1 MTTRSK
7 NRHPG
12 WESSGWWNRTT
23 LSYFEPLLHFG
34 SLELKEGNWEE
45 AVWLGLGNERLCVV
59 NYRTKEG
66 LVQKRM
72 KASDVISEVSADIGL
87 GWVSPSDQEER
98 IITAIQETILEEKR
112 AMPKIFGQEPKIQ
125 LARQLQSRVKQ
136 VLDSIVAKT
145 VAVERQREDK
155 EGIAWTERSKENDVV
170 FRLIGHPSDYTRLP
184 WHCTHFA
191 EYEEI
196 VRMIRN
202 EFGMPD
208 TRHAV
213 IHATGFLCFD
223 DEGEDAAR
231 TLSWILMGLLD
242 VVFNHEKAILK
253 KCLFCEK
260 YFFHPTSRPKKFC
273 SRHCRYDHR
282 NKSVGRDLS
291 TSRPSH

>member
-7 NRHPG
+7 DGQQG
-12 WESSGWWNRTT
+12 WESSGWWNRTP

-34 SLELKEGNWEE
+34 SLELSEGNWEE
-45 AVWLGLGNERLCVV
+45 AVWLGLGNEGFCVV
-59 NYRTKEG
+59 SYRTKGG

-72 KASDVISEVSADIGL
+72 KASDVMSEVSTGLGL
-87 GWVSPSDQEER
+87 GWAFPSDQEER
-98 IITAIQETILEEKR
+98 FITAIEETILEEKR
-112 AMPKIFGQEPKIQ
+112 AMPKIFGQEPTLQ
-125 LARQLQSRVKQ
+125 LTRQLQSNVRQ
-136 VLDSIVAKT
+136 ILDSIVAKA
-145 VAVERQREDK
+145 VAVERQRK
-155 EGIAWTERSKENDVV
+155 GREGLTWIERSKEKDVG
-170 FRLIGHPSDYTRLP
+170 FRLTRGPSDYMRLP

-191 EYEEI
+191 EHEEI
-196 VRMIRN
+196 IQMIRN
-202 EFGMPD
+202 GFGMSD

-213 IHATGFLCFD
+213 IHNTGFLCFD

-231 TLSWILMGLLD
+231 TLSWMLMGLVD

-282 NKSVGRDLS
+282 NKGIGRNLS
-291 TSRPSH
+291 TS